1 MNKKLSFIIVTI
13 LMIGSLSGQN
23 SSAEI
28 TESNKNKY
36 SRNTKENKNDI
47 LGEWGIYETV
57 TTESG
62 NSKTETTVNCNV
74 CPKVKFETNHTGIL
88 IFPNGEK
95 SVFAWKNIDNVLII
109 ETNDKRNFFDE
120 NYLMKFTKKSN
131 YTELEL
137 KETEKKYSYI
147 LRK

>member
-1 MNKKLSFIIVTI
+1 MNKKLFFVIITI
-13 LMIGSLSGQN
+13 LILGNLNGQN
-23 SSAEI
+23 SFAK
-28 TESNKNKY
+28 KNKTEN
-36 SRNTKENKNDI
+36 SKNTKENQNDI

-57 TTESG
+57 TNAESG
-62 NSKTETTVNCNV
+62 NSKTETIVNCNV
-74 CPKVKFETNHTGIL
+74 CPKVKFETEHTGIL

-95 SVFAWKNIDNVLII
+95 TIFAWKIIDDILTI
-109 ETNDKRNFFDE
+109 ETNGKSNYLDKK
-120 NYLMKFTKKSN
+120 YLMKFTEKSN